1 LHREYRDTHA
11 TVKTV
16 AALTGAND
24 RAFKNW
30 FAANNGPSGE
40 FVVALCRHSEEVL
53 HTFLLLAGR
62 EEQIKAKRVVDAKNK
77 LREILGLLDEL
88 QG

>member
-1 LHREYRDTHA
+1 
-11 TVKTV
+11 
-16 AALTGAND
+16 
-24 RAFKNW
+24 
-30 FAANNGPSGE
+30 
-40 FVVALCRHSEEVL
+40 VVALCRHSEEVL